1 MKVLKKDT
9 FDLRYRFIP
18 NTLLI
23 YLQTIKQNR
32 LTIMGLMSFFKGVG
46 EKVFGG
52 HKEVEPA
59 TAATVE
65 PLRASA
71 LLAHVK
77 SLGLPYNSLT
87 VKTAGDTVILE
98 GEVDKQEDAE
108 KLALAVGNVEGV
120 KVVNN
125 QLNVAEPTE
134 EAKYHEV
141 VSGDSLSK
149 IAQEYYGDMMKYQL
163 IFEANKPMLSHPDKI
178 YPGQMLRIPPMA

>member
-1 MKVLKKDT
+1 
-9 FDLRYRFIP
+9 
-18 NTLLI
+18 
-23 YLQTIKQNR
+23 
-32 LTIMGLMSFFKGVG
+32 MSFFKGVG

-52 HKEVEPA
+52 HTVVEPA
-59 TAATVE
+59 AAATVE

-77 SLGLPYNSLT
+77 SLGLPYNSLI

-120 KVVNN
+120 KVVDN
-125 QLNVAEPTE
+125 QLNVAEPAE

-149 IAQEYYGDMMKYQL
+149 IAEKYYGDMMKYQV

-178 YPGQMLRIPPMA
+178 YPGQMLRIPPVA